1 MSKRSMLIVLLAVF
15 LLSLSVPFISS
26 AQDEVELRWRT
37 RPDNQAE
44 IDLYQSISDSVD
56 AAWDGVALTYEPG
69 GTEGGGYSTTLLT
82 EIAAGTAPDVFWIPG
97 TDIATFASAGAI
109 LNLSDLAAAANFD
122 MSVFYPQQVSQLTFN
137 PETGTNE
144 GALWGMPRDAS
155 SMVLYYNADLFDEA
169 GVDYPDKQMADGTWD
184 WDAFKA
190 TVEAISSLST
200 ADNQIYGF
208 GMNSWWANWLLW
220 INATNNTGYN
230 NYFTQDQSACGLN
243 TPATTEAMTFLS
255 EVYSNEWA
263 VPFGQDSEPPFV
275 AGNVGMFMN
284 GRWATPN
291 NIKSLGFNWNAAE
304 VPAAPNGARSNW
316 LFWGAYVVNA
326 NTANPEQAFELLS
339 RLTSVDVQSQVT
351 ALGANI
357 PSRSG
362 EDAVSA
368 FLSSLTDVKPDLN
381 NQAFVNG
388 LAYAVAEAPLWTAN
402 FGDIDS
408 VVNAEVV
415 KVLSGQ
421 MTPEDFTATVCDT
434 MAPFFQK

>member
-1 MSKRSMLIVLLAVF
+1 MSKRSMLVILLAVF
-15 LLSLSVPFISS
+15 LLSLSVPLISS
-26 AQDEVELRWRT
+26 AQDGVELRWRT

-56 AAWDGVALTYEPG
+56 ASWDGVTLKYEPG

-109 LNLSDLAAAANFD
+109 LNLSDLATAANFD
-122 MSVFYPQQVSQLTFN
+122 MSVFYPQQVAQLTYN
-137 PETGTNE
+137 PETKNNE

-169 GVDYPDKQMADGTWD
+169 GVDYPDKQMADGKWD
-184 WDAFKA
+184 WDAFNA
-190 TVEAISSLST
+190 TIEAISGLST

-208 GMNSWWANWLLW
+208 GMNSWWANWLVW
-220 INATNNTGYN
+220 INAAYNNGRN
-230 NYFTQDQSACGLN
+230 NYFTADQSACGLN
-243 TPATTEAMTFLS
+243 GPETTEAMSFMRNM
-255 EVYSNEWA
+255 YANNWA
-263 VPFGQDSEPPFV
+263 VPFGTDSEPPFV
-275 AGNVGMFMN
+275 SGNVGMFMN

-291 NIKSLGFNWNAAE
+291 NLKSLGFNWNAAE

-326 NTANPEQAFELLS
+326 KTANPEQAFDLLS
-339 RLTSVDVQSQVT
+339 RLTSVEVQSQVT

-357 PSRSG
+357 PSRAG
-362 EDAVSA
+362 EDAVKA
-368 FLSSLTDVKPDLN
+368 FLGSLTDVKPDLN
-381 NQAFVNG
+381 NAAFVNA

-408 VVNAEVV
+408 VVGAEVG
-415 KVLSGQ
+415 KVMSGDV
-421 MTPEDFTATVCDT
+421 TPEDFTANVCDS
-434 MAPFFQK
+434 MAPFFQ